1 MTVVRALNL
10 LASGMTIGAVIGT
23 VRAIIIINKNS

>member
-10 LASGMTIGAVIGT
+10 LASGMAVGAVIGT
-23 VRAIIIINKNS
+23 IRAFIIINKDS